1 MLKRLSNKLMMYNAV
16 QSLLNQNAVIW
27 EPVPA
32 MVNTINTFE
41 SLLAEIETYQQ
52 ITQGNKKGI
61 TQQKATQ
68 QELVISHT
76 YELLSVLY
84 AMATATNNPVLES
97 KVNFTESDLLKKRD
111 TQLVSVCLTI
121 AELGTEYLA
130 DLSVYGVTESELMIL
145 KEEIRLFADN
155 LPTGRIS
162 VSERKAANV
171 KLKDLF
177 VQVDALLKKQL
188 DRLMVR
194 YRKNQPD
201 FYSLYH
207 NTRRIVNYGT
217 RHQKIQEPENTA
229 QDVNN

>member
-1 MLKRLSNKLMMYNAV
+1 MYNAV

-32 MVNTINTFE
+32 MVNTIKSFE
-41 SLLAEIETYQQ
+41 LLLAEIETYQQ
-52 ITQGNKKGI
+52 IAQGNKKGI
-61 TQQKATQ
+61 TLQKAAQ

-84 AMATATNNPVLES
+84 AMATRTNNPVLES

-111 TQLVSVCLTI
+111 TQLVSVCLMI
-121 AELGTEYLA
+121 AEIGTEYLA
-130 DLSVYGVTESELMIL
+130 DLSVYGVTESELIIL
-145 KEEIRLFADN
+145 KEEIKLFADN

-162 VSERKAANV
+162 VSERKAANE
-171 KLKDLF
+171 KLRDLF

-188 DRLMVR
+188 DRLMIR
-194 YRKNQPD
+194 YRKSHPD
-201 FYSLYH
+201 FYSLYQ

-217 RHQKIQEPENTA
+217 RHEKNQEPENIA
-229 QDVNN
+229 QGVNN